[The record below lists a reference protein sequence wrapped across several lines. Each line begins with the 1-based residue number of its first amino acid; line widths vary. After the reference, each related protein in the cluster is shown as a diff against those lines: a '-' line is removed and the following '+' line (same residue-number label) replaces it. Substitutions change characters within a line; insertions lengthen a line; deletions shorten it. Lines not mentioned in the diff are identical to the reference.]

1 MNHPNDENLLG
12 YVLGALDAQ
21 EQRDVQEA
29 LDADSQLDEQLLA
42 IKSALAPLDYLDTS
56 GPRPGLARRTCELV
70 ASINARP
77 LQRLDKSDFYS
88 NSNSSLNSSVSATL
102 ASHAMSAT
110 NPDRSTARSALST
123 HNLTSVLLD
132 KPNFSRDTPRQLWL
146 PSTWSLPDFVMA
158 VAVMAMMAGLL
169 FPAVSYSR
177 YNSRLLGC
185 QNNLRQLGQAFAQYS
200 ETHGGR
206 QMEIPRSGP
215 LSVCGSF
222 APILKDGGFVP
233 DDSLFGCPG
242 LTGGSG
248 RAVPIRIPSIQS
260 LKQASGQQ
268 LIQLHQNISGD
279 YGGSMGYVSTEGYV
293 PPSNLGR
300 TNVVLLADMP
310 SMGCSGRISS
320 NHGGGGQ
327 NCLYEDGH
335 VGYVYGDSIG
345 QDAIFVNDYN
355 LVAPGCRPEDNVIA
369 PSHLSPSFAYNR
381 QLKPAM
387 LED

>member
-29 LDADSQLDEQLLA
+29 IDADPQLDEQLLA

-70 ASINARP
+70 ANINGRP

-88 NSNSSLNSSVSATL
+88 NSSLSAAL
-102 ASHAMSAT
+102 ASNALTTASPDGSSA
-110 NPDRSTARSALST
+110 RSTLST
-123 HNLTSVLLD
+123 HNMTSMLLD
-132 KPNFSRDTPRQLWL
+132 KSNFSRDPSRQLWL

-158 VAVMAMMAGLL
+158 VAVMAVLAGLL

-185 QNNLRQLGQAFAQYS
+185 QNNLRQLGQAFYQYS
-200 ETHGGR
+200 QTHGGR
-206 QMEIPRSGP
+206 FVEIPRSGP

-233 DDSLFGCPG
+233 DDNLFGCPG
-242 LTGGSG
+242 LAGNSK

-260 LKQASGQQ
+260 LEQASGQQ

-279 YGGSMGYVSTEGYV
+279 YGGSMGYFSTEGYV

-335 VGYVYGDSIG
+335 VGYVFGDSIG

-369 PSHLSPSFAYNR
+369 PSHLSPSFAYN
-381 QLKPAM
+381 QPKPAM